1 MAVIGIELGTT
12 NSEGAHYDGQNPP
25 LILPSSRP
33 DGLEPSVVVY
43 RKPKREQDDPILV
56 GEMAASF
63 AYRDPPNAIFSIKRL
78 MGRAYDDE
86 KVAAVRERVSY
97 AIVPSEDPEDSER
110 ALLQPAKVRI
120 TRLARINE
128 SSCVLEDG
136 DSVEP
141 GDAIAS

>member
-1 MAVIGIELGTT
+1 M
-12 NSEGAHYDGQNPP
+12 
-25 LILPSSRP
+25 
-33 DGLEPSVVVY
+33 VVY